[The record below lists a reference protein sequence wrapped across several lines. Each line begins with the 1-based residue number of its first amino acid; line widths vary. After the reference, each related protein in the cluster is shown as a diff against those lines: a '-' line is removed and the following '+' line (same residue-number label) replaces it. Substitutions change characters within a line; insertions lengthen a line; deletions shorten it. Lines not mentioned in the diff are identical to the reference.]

1 VRAPEPLFPARVYT
15 VGEILA
21 EVSEALSTG
30 WRHVSVVGQVCD
42 LKRYPSGHVYFS
54 LKDEGGKLSAVMW
67 RSDAARL
74 RFTLEEGLEAVA
86 RGTLGLYA
94 ARGQFQIQVEG
105 IEPVGIGALAL
116 AFEQLKRRLS
126 AEGLFAAARKRPL
139 PQLPK
144 RIALVTSPSG
154 AAVSDILQVLSRRHP
169 RIVVTIFPVRVQGPE
184 AAGEIA
190 EAVRRAN
197 RVGIFDVLLLARGGG
212 SAEDL
217 AAFND
222 EGLARAIAAS
232 AIPTISAVGHETD
245 WTIADYVADCRA
257 ATPSAAAELVVAAEE
272 DLSRRLRVA
281 RRGLTQSLRRKVAEA
296 RRRATESSSA
306 ESLHRFRYRL
316 ARDRGR
322 LDDARERIASA
333 VGRLPQLLGGRVGR
347 ATASLSR
354 ARRVLA
360 LARRRGEA
368 ARAARSLSEA
378 WRRRVAASKGL
389 LAGAAD
395 RLSALDPLAVLA
407 RGYAVAFP
415 AQGGRPVTD
424 AASVAVGDRLRIRLH
439 RGALGVAVTE
449 KETT

>member
-1 VRAPEPLFPARVYT
+1 MRAPEPLFPARVYT

-67 RSDAARL
+67 RSDATRL
-74 RFTLEEGLEAVA
+74 RFTLEEGLETVA

-154 AAVSDILQVLSRRHP
+154 AAVSDILHVLSRRHP

-190 EAVRRAN
+190 EAIRRAN

-245 WTIADYVADCRA
+245 WTIADLVADLRA
-257 ATPSAAAELVVAAEE
+257 PTPSAAAEIVIGAEE
-272 DLSRRLRVA
+272 ELERRLKLAVRSLRQSVA
-281 RRGLTQSLRRKVAEA
+281 RRLAQMRHLAT
-296 RRRATESSSA
+296 RASSA
-306 ESLHRFRYRL
+306 ESLHRFRYRVS
-316 ARDRGR
+316 
-322 LDDARERIASA
+322 RERLRFDGA
-333 VGRLPQLLGGRVGR
+333 R
-347 ATASLSR
+347 ATAAR
-354 ARRVLA
+354 AV
-360 LARRRGEA
+360 RRRLEA
-368 ARAARSLSEA
+368 ARGTLTAL
-378 WRRRVAASKGL
+378 
-389 LAGAAD
+389 GAQ
-395 RLSALDPLAVLA
+395 LSALDPLAVLA

-415 AQGGRPVTD
+415 AGGGRPVTD
-424 AASVAVGDRLRIRLH
+424 AAAVAIGDRLRIRLH
-439 RGALGVAVTE
+439 RGALGVTVTE